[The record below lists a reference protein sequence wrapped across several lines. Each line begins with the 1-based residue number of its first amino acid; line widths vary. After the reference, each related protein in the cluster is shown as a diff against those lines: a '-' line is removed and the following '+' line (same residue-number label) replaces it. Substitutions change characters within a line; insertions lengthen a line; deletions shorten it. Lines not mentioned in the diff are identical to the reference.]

1 MNRHG
6 KSTLRRAARGR
17 RDRRWQLERQ
27 QLEEVVT
34 QIVKRERPERTAR
47 AVRSA
52 RRGAARD
59 ESLSTNPKQA
69 MYIAVVHA
77 ADGVRF
83 SAVAESRYEIVHRIA
98 DYVRQWGGYLLRPDH
113 ARHLRG
119 LLARGEWE
127 AAIELYFGLV
137 GKRWDKE
144 WLVTAVATTDGQSN
158 VAGVLGEVVVPEAL
172 RASDRER
179 HMCERDIQEPE
190 QGVALARAL

>member
-1 MNRHG
+1 MAMERWNG
-6 KSTLRRAARGR
+6 ST
-17 RDRRWQLERQ
+17 
-27 QLEEVVT
+27 EEVVT
-34 QIVKRERPERTAR
+34 HIVKRERAERSRR

-52 RRGAARD
+52 RGKAARD
-59 ESLSTNPKQA
+59 ESLSTESTNPKQSL
-69 MYIAVVHA
+69 YIAVVHA

-83 SAVAESRYEIVHRIA
+83 SAVSESRYELVHRIA

-144 WLVTAVATTDGQSN
+144 WLVTAVATTDGLRN

-172 RASDRER
+172 RVSGRDRDVQECDIRRSDL
-179 HMCERDIQEPE
+179 PE
-190 QGVALARAL
+190 GKPEIPLARAL

>member
-1 MNRHG
+1 ME
-6 KSTLRRAARGR
+6 
-17 RDRRWQLERQ
+17 DF
-27 QLEEVVT
+27 VT
-34 QIVKRERPERTAR
+34 TIVKRRKPE
-47 AVRSA
+47 RSA
-52 RRGAARD
+52 RTRSARSD
-59 ESLSTNPKQA
+59 SLPDTAQPTLFLA
-69 MYIAVVHA
+69 IVHA

-83 SAVAESRYEIVHRIA
+83 SAVAESRYDLVHRIA

-144 WLVTAVATTDGQSN
+144 WLVTAVTTTDGRRD

-172 RASDRER
+172 RPDRRDRNGRER
-179 HMCERDIQEPE
+179 ARTGSEVEHDAPGERRIA
-190 QGVALARAL
+190 VARAQVG

>member
-1 MNRHG
+1 MATEGNCN
-6 KSTLRRAARGR
+6 A
-17 RDRRWQLERQ
+17 LED
-27 QLEEVVT
+27 VVT
-34 QIVKRERPERTAR
+34 HIVKRGRPRRPGPTRT
-47 AVRSA
+47 
-52 RRGAARD
+52 
-59 ESLSTNPKQA
+59 ESLPATPDQTLFV
-69 MYIAVVHA
+69 AVVHA

-83 SAVAESRYEIVHRIA
+83 SAVAPSRYELVHRIA

-144 WLVTAVATTDGQSN
+144 WLVTAVATTDGRRR

-172 RASDRER
+172 REECRER
-179 HMCERDIQEPE
+179 VAGIPDPE
-190 QGVALARAL
+190 IALARAL

>member
-1 MNRHG
+1 MTQ
-6 KSTLRRAARGR
+6 TLKRA
-17 RDRRWQLERQ
+17 
-27 QLEEVVT
+27 
-34 QIVKRERPERTAR
+34 KPERTAR
-47 AVRSA
+47 PARS
-52 RRGAARD
+52 
-59 ESLSTNPKQA
+59 ESLPASPRTDQA
-69 MYIAVVHA
+69 LFLAVVHA

-83 SAVAESRYEIVHRIA
+83 SAVADSRHELVHRIA

-144 WLVTAVATTDGQSN
+144 WLVTAVATTDGRRE

-172 RASDRER
+172 RHRTAPSARPTAR
-179 HMCERDIQEPE
+179 
-190 QGVALARAL
+190 LAPAG

>member
-1 MNRHG
+1 MQQQR
-6 KSTLRRAARGR
+6 
-17 RDRRWQLERQ
+17 LEDD
-27 QLEEVVT
+27 VT
-34 QIVKRERPERTAR
+34 PIVKRERPERVGSPRAESLTAR
-47 AVRSA
+47 SDSAVFV
-52 RRGAARD
+52 
-59 ESLSTNPKQA
+59 
-69 MYIAVVHA
+69 AVVHA

-83 SAVAESRYEIVHRIA
+83 AAAAESRYELVHRIA

-144 WLVTAVATTDGQSN
+144 WLVTAVTTSDGRRQ

-172 RASDRER
+172 RDQERER
-179 HMCERDIQEPE
+179 DGLERSR
-190 QGVALARAL
+190 GVMLAEAL

>member
-1 MNRHG
+1 M
-6 KSTLRRAARGR
+6 
-17 RDRRWQLERQ
+17 
-27 QLEEVVT
+27 T
-34 QIVKRERPERTAR
+34 QIVKRGKPDRAARATRTAR
-47 AVRSA
+47 TGPTRA
-52 RRGAARD
+52 
-59 ESLSTNPKQA
+59 ESLPTSPEHA
-69 MYIAVVHA
+69 VFVAVVHA

-83 SAVAESRYEIVHRIA
+83 SAVAESRYELVHRIA

-144 WLVTAVATTDGQSN
+144 WLVTAVATMDGRRN

-172 RASDRER
+172 RDSARGRKEPPRE
-179 HMCERDIQEPE
+179 P
-190 QGVALARAL
+190 GVTLARAL

>member
-1 MNRHG
+1 
-6 KSTLRRAARGR
+6 
-17 RDRRWQLERQ
+17 
-27 QLEEVVT
+27 VT
-34 QIVKRERPERTAR
+34 QIVKRERPERSARTA
-47 AVRSA
+47 RSA
-52 RRGAARD
+52 RSGATRA
-59 ESLSTNPKQA
+59 ESPPATAKQA
-69 MYIAVVHA
+69 LYIAVVHA

-83 SAVAESRYEIVHRIA
+83 SAVAESRYELVHRIA

-144 WLVTAVATTDGQSN
+144 WLVTAVATTDGRRN

-172 RASDRER
+172 RDTGRER
-179 HMCERDIQEPE
+179 NMPEGEP
-190 QGVALARAL
+190 GITLARAL